1 MRSSPGPGECAVSFR
16 TYRDVAGADGSGIA
30 EQVEAQRA
38 KVLQRLR
45 SVRRVVAVMS
55 GKGGVGKSYVT
66 AELARAAASRWP
78 SRVGVL
84 DADLRSPTVARLL
97 EATTGKALVVAEQG
111 VHPAIGA
118 GGVRVMS
125 TEFLLES
132 GRPLAWREPDA
143 EQFVWRGALE
153 AAVLREF
160 LGDVQWGNL
169 ELLLVDL
176 PPGADGVADL
186 FTLVPQLTGALA
198 ITLPTEESRRS
209 VARAL
214 SAARVAGITLLG
226 VIENMAGYSCA
237 DCGRSAAVF
246 PGQAGADLVAEFGI
260 PLLARIPLLPAGQAV
275 PDGEWGRVL
284 EAMP

>member
-1 MRSSPGPGECAVSFR
+1 VSFR

-30 EQVEAQRA
+30 EQVGAQRA
-38 KVLQRLR
+38 KVVQRLR

-97 EATTGKALVVAEQG
+97 EATTGQALVVAEQG

-118 GGVRVMS
+118 GGVRIMS

-160 LGDVQWGNL
+160 LGDVQWGDL

-214 SAARVAGITLLG
+214 SAARAAGITLLG
-226 VIENMAGYSCA
+226 VIENMAGYCCE
-237 DCGRSAAVF
+237 DCGRAAAVF
-246 PGQAGADLVAEFGI
+246 PGQAGAELVAEFGI
-260 PLLARIPLLPAGQAV
+260 PLLARIPLRPAGQAV
-275 PDGEWGRVL
+275 ADGEWGRVL

>member
-1 MRSSPGPGECAVSFR
+1 VNFR

-30 EQVEAQRA
+30 EQVGAQRA

-97 EATTGKALVVAEQG
+97 EATTGQALVVAEQG

-160 LGDVQWGNL
+160 LGDVQWGDL

-214 SAARVAGITLLG
+214 SAARAAGITLLG
-226 VIENMAGYSCA
+226 VIENMAGYCCE
-237 DCGRSAAVF
+237 DCGRFAAVF
-246 PGQAGADLVAEFGI
+246 PGQAGADLVAEFGV
-260 PLLARIPLLPAGQAV
+260 PLLARIPLRPGGQAV
-275 PDGEWGRVL
+275 ADGEWGRVL
-284 EAMP
+284 EAIP

>member
-1 MRSSPGPGECAVSFR
+1 VSFR

-30 EQVEAQRA
+30 EQVGAQRA

-97 EATTGKALVVAEQG
+97 EATTGQALVVAEQG

-118 GGVRVMS
+118 GGVRIMS

-160 LGDVQWGNL
+160 LGDVQWGDL

-214 SAARVAGITLLG
+214 SAARAAGITLLG
-226 VIENMAGYSCA
+226 VIENMAGYCCE
-237 DCGRSAAVF
+237 DCGRAAAVF
-246 PGQAGADLVAEFGI
+246 PGQAGAELVAEFGI
-260 PLLARIPLLPAGQAV
+260 PLLARIPLRPAGQAV
-275 PDGEWGRVL
+275 ADGEWGRVL